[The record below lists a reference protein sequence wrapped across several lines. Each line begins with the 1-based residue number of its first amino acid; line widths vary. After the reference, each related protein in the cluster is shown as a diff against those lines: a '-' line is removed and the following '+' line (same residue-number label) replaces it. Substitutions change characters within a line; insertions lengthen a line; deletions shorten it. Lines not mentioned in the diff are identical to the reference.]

1 MKQIHLSNNQHTP
14 KTSIA
19 NCDHDKRVEDK
30 IKENESNSCNN
41 SIQTIIQKP
50 NSLKEEMNL
59 YRNECDE
66 PVTNISNNTN
76 NQINNTRLD
85 DKFSTQNELLLSPKG
100 PSFTLPT
107 KEPYFN
113 NFFTNHNTSSEL
125 ICKDELKNEIIP
137 SHPEIFPE
145 QNNNMSEL
153 IIENA
158 TNDGINIPL
167 ININNSNR
175 NELNPQ
181 NSNANNNNFVDN
193 SNRNR
198 HPFIVLSPREIRR
211 RERIERRRRERIERR
226 RRRIERREKEM
237 RERLIRE
244 RERRERREREIREIE
259 ISEIIVE
266 RGERERII
274 RERIERGRRE
284 RERRERE
291 LREIAKRIKRLRE
304 IFKRIRRERRE
315 RRKRE
320 RERERERERIKRTA
334 FKNLKKKLTRI
345 RFKKSVSSN
354 GNSECCPICCE
365 DFKYYQNLYSLPC
378 HHLFHISCLNQEI
391 KYRKKCPMC
400 RKSFKY
406 LILINK
412 NN

>member
-211 RERIERRRRERIERR
+211 RERIERRRRRE
-226 RRRIERREKEM
+226 RRRIERIEKKN
-237 RERLIRE
+237 ER
-244 RERRERREREIREIE
+244 
-259 ISEIIVE
+259 
-266 RGERERII
+266 
-274 RERIERGRRE
+274 
-284 RERRERE
+284 
-291 LREIAKRIKRLRE
+291 KTK
-304 IFKRIRRERRE
+304 K
-315 RRKRE
+315 RKRN
-320 RERERERERIKRTA
+320 K
-334 FKNLKKKLTRI
+334 
-345 RFKKSVSSN
+345 
-354 GNSECCPICCE
+354 
-365 DFKYYQNLYSLPC
+365 
-378 HHLFHISCLNQEI
+378 
-391 KYRKKCPMC
+391 RKK
-400 RKSFKY
+400 RKR
-406 LILINK
+406 NK
-412 NN
+412 RNRNK